1 MIGDSDRDVEAGEV
15 AGCKAVKIEQNM
27 TGGMIGVLRNIL
39 NK

>member
-1 MIGDSDRDVEAGEV
+1 MIGDSDRDVEAGEA

-27 TGGMIGVLRNIL
+27 TGGIIGVLRNIL